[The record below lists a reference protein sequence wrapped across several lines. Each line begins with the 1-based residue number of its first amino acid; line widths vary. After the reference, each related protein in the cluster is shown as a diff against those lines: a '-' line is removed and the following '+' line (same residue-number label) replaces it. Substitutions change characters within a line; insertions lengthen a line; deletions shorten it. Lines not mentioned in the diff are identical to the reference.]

1 MSEVLTIDTTSGV
14 VTEERLDPLPLFSDK
29 HPMLSVPIPEYKEAI
44 PNPTIKNLVTRL
56 KMTMKLYGGVGLTA
70 NQCGVFE
77 RVFVIGT
84 EHFQIACINPKVVA
98 KSEELS
104 RDNEGCLSFP
114 ALYVKVERPV
124 WCDVEFYDETGA
136 FKQIR
141 LEGLTARCFLH
152 ELDHLNGVKF
162 TQHVG
167 PVALKL
173 AQQRQEKMIKKMQ
186 RRKK

>member
-1 MSEVLTIDTTSGV
+1 
-14 VTEERLDPLPLFSDK
+14 
-29 HPMLSVPIPEYKEAI
+29 
-44 PNPTIKNLVTRL
+44 
-56 KMTMKLYGGVGLTA
+56 
-70 NQCGVFE
+70 
-77 RVFVIGT
+77 VFVIGT